1 MSKKSKGVN
10 PDLEA
15 AVSELLKAVMSD
27 DMASLTD
34 KCKVIDRAINI
45 EKLKQKISD
54 DEWGSGFI
62 ALEDDEGQNM
72 IPLSFKGD
80 KYGCN
85 YSHSPSIKNHLRP
98 LDNHYGTYSFQ
109 RYVRMDNVES
119 HVGTGDNSSYIRSIL
134 LPYSQHQREEQK

>member
-15 AVSELLKAVMSD
+15 AVSKLLQAVMAD
-27 DMASLTD
+27 EMASLTD

-62 ALEDDEGQNM
+62 ALDDEEG
-72 IPLSFKGD
+72 
-80 KYGCN
+80 
-85 YSHSPSIKNHLRP
+85 
-98 LDNHYGTYSFQ
+98 
-109 RYVRMDNVES
+109 
-119 HVGTGDNSSYIRSIL
+119 
-134 LPYSQHQREEQK
+134 

>member
-15 AVSELLKAVMSD
+15 AVSKLLQQVMND

-34 KCKVIDRAINI
+34 KCKVIDRAVNI

-62 ALEDDEGQNM
+62 AVDDEEG
-72 IPLSFKGD
+72 
-80 KYGCN
+80 
-85 YSHSPSIKNHLRP
+85 
-98 LDNHYGTYSFQ
+98 
-109 RYVRMDNVES
+109 
-119 HVGTGDNSSYIRSIL
+119 
-134 LPYSQHQREEQK
+134 